1 MQVKK
6 QQNWTWNKG
15 LVQKLGKE
23 YVKSCIL
30 SPCLFNLQPE
40 YIMQNTRLHES
51 QAESKIALININNLR
66 HADDTTLMAK
76 SKEKLMS
83 FLIKEREKG
92 GLKLNIQQT
101 KMASSPITSWQIDG
115 EKWKLADFI
124 FLVSKITASGDS
136 SHKIKRHLLL
146 GRKSMTNL
154 DVLKN
159 TAITCPKKVY
169 IVKAMAFPVVMYR
182 CDFMDHK
189 EG

>member
-51 QAESKIALININNLR
+51 QAESKTASINIYLR
-66 HADDTTLMAK
+66 HADDTTLMAE

-83 FLIKEREKG
+83 FLIKEERGKG
-92 GLKLNIQQT
+92 GLKLNIQQI

-115 EKWKLADFI
+115 EKWKRRFY
-124 FLVSKITASGDS
+124 FLGLQN
-136 SHKIKRHLLL
+136 H
-146 GRKSMTNL
+146 
-154 DVLKN
+154 
-159 TAITCPKKVY
+159 C
-169 IVKAMAFPVVMYR
+169 
-182 CDFMDHK
+182 
-189 EG
+189 EW